1 MVKEI
6 SKNRFFV
13 KKVLFSLIIISA
25 ILMTVGYSAI
35 NAVILEVNGMV
46 LANPQDGI
54 FITDAV
60 YNTSNNA
67 DLTTSHIDNFYGT
80 SLSSYINLTNDP
92 TSSITY
98 TINMYNSDTT
108 SKYFDVATY
117 MPMDDNSTYT
127 NPNIT
132 YTLNGLNKY
141 DEVPGKASITFTI
154 TFHYLDSNNIS
165 MTDLSSYLNFRF
177 ISAEDLVTITLNA
190 NGGALGTTTMLGK
203 KGDAIGTMP
212 IPTKTNYSFEGWY
225 TALSG
230 GTLYNSETILGSE
243 SEITLYARYTANPIQ
258 INNVPTIT
266 MTQAEASA
274 YYGQV
279 VNLVNGS
286 SFNPN
291 ASDQRTWRVFYIDTE
306 NKYGDGKG
314 TIYLKA
320 DESSSKLIRFSTT
333 FDGTYIEGYTSK
345 FNTLSSTRYYKI
357 NGNNVVDSS
366 GNVINTK
373 YLQLNPTY
381 AAGRKNISS
390 TIFYENEKA
399 AAYLSDPS
407 QFTAYAD
414 SRTNYAVGSPSI
426 EMWFDAWN
434 SLYGTNYRFYYQYN
448 VGVDGTTGQQK
459 LPGYQMKLNSAAWN
473 QAAGV
478 DENLNI
484 STIDT
489 TGMFATTNGVWT
501 SSPAI
506 VYGGASLVRI
516 SSAGFIGNATIN
528 MNYAYEPV
536 VSLNQQAMVYT
547 TSYTG

>member
-212 IPTKTNYSFEGWY
+212 IPTKTNYAFEGWY

-230 GTLYNSETILGSE
+230 GTLYNSETILGNE

-381 AAGRKNISS
+381 ASGRKNISS
-390 TIFYENEKA
+390 TIFFENEKA

-414 SRTNYAVGSPSI
+414 SRTNYAIGSPSI

>member
-6 SKNRFFV
+6 AKNRFFV

-117 MPMDDNSTYT
+117 MPMNDNSTYT

-212 IPTKTNYSFEGWY
+212 IPTKTNYAFEGWY

-230 GTLYNSETILGSE
+230 GTLYNSETILGNE

-266 MTQAEASA
+266 MTQSEAKA

-333 FDGTYIEGYTSK
+333 FDGTYVEGYTAK
-345 FNTLSSTRYYKI
+345 FTTLSSTRYYKI

-390 TIFYENEKA
+390 TIFFENEKA

-536 VSLNQQAMVYT
+536 VSLNQQAMVCT

>member
-1 MVKEI
+1 MLVIVEVLEVGDVVEYEVSSNMKLVNRILLVFMTI
-6 SKNRFFV
+6 SV
-13 KKVLFSLIIISA
+13 
-25 ILMTVGYSAI
+25 ILMAVGYSAI
-35 NAVILEVNGMV
+35 NAITFEVTGMA
-46 LANPQDGI
+46 LATPQEGI

-60 YNTSNNA
+60 YNTSTNA
-67 DLTTSHIDNFYGT
+67 DLTTSHISSFYGS
-80 SLSSYINLTNDP
+80 SLSSYVNLTNDP
-92 TSSITY
+92 ASSITY
-98 TINMYNSDTT
+98 TISMYNSDTT
-108 SKYFDVATY
+108 SKYFDAVTY

-132 YTLNGLNKY
+132 YSLNGLEKY
-141 DEVPGKASITFTI
+141 DEVPGKTPITFTI
-154 TFHYLDSNNIS
+154 TFYYLDNTNITE
-165 MTDLSSYLNFRF
+165 TDLSSYLNFRF
-177 ISAEDLVTITLNA
+177 ISAEDLVTITFNA
-190 NGGALGTTTMLGK
+190 NGGTLGTTTMLGK

-266 MTQAEASA
+266 MTQSEAKA

-333 FDGTYIEGYTSK
+333 FDGTYIEGYTAK
-345 FNTLSSTRYYKI
+345 FTTLSSTRYYKI

-390 TIFYENEKA
+390 TIFYENEINIANMALVRSQKGQDA
-399 AAYLSDPS
+399 TMTVEIDHSASDEIIEKIK
-407 QFTAYAD
+407 
-414 SRTNYAVGSPSI
+414 SI
-426 EMWFDAWN
+426 DGVNRVIVIN
-434 SLYGTNYRFYYQYN
+434 SLG
-448 VGVDGTTGQQK
+448 
-459 LPGYQMKLNSAAWN
+459 
-473 QAAGV
+473 
-478 DENLNI
+478 
-484 STIDT
+484 
-489 TGMFATTNGVWT
+489 
-501 SSPAI
+501 
-506 VYGGASLVRI
+506 
-516 SSAGFIGNATIN
+516 
-528 MNYAYEPV
+528 
-536 VSLNQQAMVYT
+536 
-547 TSYTG
+547 

>member
-1 MVKEI
+1 MENEDMKKMCFI
-6 SKNRFFV
+6 NRVF
-13 KKVLFSLIIISA
+13 LMLIIISV
-25 ILMTVGYSAI
+25 LFLGVGYSAI
-35 NAVILEVNGMV
+35 NAVTLEVNGLV
-46 LANPQDGI
+46 LATPQEGI

-60 YNTSNNA
+60 YNTSTNA
-67 DLTTSHIDNFYGT
+67 DLTSSYIDNFYGT
-80 SLSSYINLTNDP
+80 SLSSYVNLTNDP
-92 TSSITY
+92 SSSITY
-98 TINMYNSDTT
+98 TINIYNTDTT
-108 SKYFDVATY
+108 AKYFDAVTY

-141 DEVPGKASITFTI
+141 DEVPANSSITFTI
-154 TFHYLDSNNIS
+154 TFHYLDSTNIT

-177 ISAEDLVTITLNA
+177 ISAEDLVTITLDP
-190 NGGALGTTTMLGK
+190 NGGTLANTTLLAK
-203 KGDAIGTMP
+203 KGEAIGTMP

-225 TALSG
+225 TELTG
-230 GTLYNSETILGSE
+230 GTLYSSETILGSE
-243 SEITLYARYTANPIQ
+243 SSINLYARYTANPVQ

-266 MTQAEASA
+266 MTQAQAST

-291 ASDQRTWRVFYIDTE
+291 ASDERTWRVFYIDTD

-320 DESSSKLIRFSTT
+320 DEVSSKTMRFSTT
-333 FDGTYIEGYTSK
+333 YDASSTDGYASK
-345 FNTLSSTRYYKI
+345 FTTLSSTRYYKI
-357 NGNNVVDSS
+357 DGDSIVDSS
-366 GNVINTK
+366 GNVVDTK

-381 AAGRKNISS
+381 AVGRKNISS

-399 AAYLSDPS
+399 AAYLADHT
-407 QFTAYAD
+407 QFNAYTD
-414 SRTNYAVGSPSI
+414 SRTNYAIGSPTI
-426 EMWFDAWN
+426 EMWIDSWN
-434 SLYGTNYRFYYQYN
+434 GLYGTNYPLYYQWN
-448 VGVDGTTGQQK
+448 TGVDGTTGAKK
-459 LPGYQMKLNSAAWN
+459 LPGYQLKLGTSDWN

-478 DENLNI
+478 EENLDI

-489 TGMFATTNGVWT
+489 IGMFSTSNGVWT
-501 SSPAI
+501 ASPAI
-506 VYGGASLVRI
+506 VFGGGSLVRI

-536 VSLNQQAMVYT
+536 VSLNQQAIVYT
-547 TSYTG
+547 TSYTE

>member
-212 IPTKTNYSFEGWY
+212 IPTKTNYAFEGWY

-230 GTLYNSETILGSE
+230 GTLYNSETILGNE

-333 FDGTYIEGYTSK
+333 FDGTYVEGYTAK
-345 FNTLSSTRYYKI
+345 FTTLSSTRYYKI

-414 SRTNYAVGSPSI
+414 SRTNYAIGSPSI

-459 LPGYQMKLNSAAWN
+459 LPGYQMKLNSFAWD

>member
-212 IPTKTNYSFEGWY
+212 IPTKTNYAFEGWY

-230 GTLYNSETILGSE
+230 GTLYNSETILGNE

-306 NKYGDGKG
+306 NKYGDCKG

-333 FDGTYIEGYTSK
+333 FDGTYVEGYTAK
-345 FNTLSSTRYYKI
+345 FTTLSSTRYYKI

-399 AAYLSDPS
+399 AVYLSDPS

-414 SRTNYAVGSPSI
+414 SRTNYAIGSPSI

-459 LPGYQMKLNSAAWN
+459 LPGYQMKLNSSAWD

>member
-1 MVKEI
+1 MEYEVSSNMKLVNRMLLVFMTI
-6 SKNRFFV
+6 SVIFM
-13 KKVLFSLIIISA
+13 A
-25 ILMTVGYSAI
+25 VGYSAI
-35 NAVILEVNGMV
+35 NAITFEVTGMA
-46 LANPQDGI
+46 LATPQEGI

-60 YNTSNNA
+60 YNTSTNA
-67 DLTTSHIDNFYGT
+67 DLTTSHISSFYGS
-80 SLSSYINLTNDP
+80 SLSSYVNLTNDP
-92 TSSITY
+92 ASSITY
-98 TINMYNSDTT
+98 TISMYNSDAT
-108 SKYFDVATY
+108 SKYFDAVTY

-132 YTLNGLNKY
+132 YSLNGLEKY
-141 DEVPGKASITFTI
+141 DEVPGKTPITFTI
-154 TFHYLDSNNIS
+154 TFYYLDNTNITE
-165 MTDLSSYLNFRF
+165 TDLSSYLNFRF
-177 ISAEDLVTITLNA
+177 ISAEDLVTITFNA
-190 NGGALGTTTMLGK
+190 NGGTLGTTTMLGK

-320 DESSSKLIRFSTT
+320 DESSSKLTRFSTT
-333 FDGTYIEGYTSK
+333 FDGTNIEGYTSK
-345 FNTLSSTRYYKI
+345 FTTLSSTRYYKI

-390 TIFYENEKA
+390 TIFFENEKA

-407 QFTAYAD
+407 QFTAYTD
-414 SRTNYAVGSPSI
+414 SRTNYAIGSPSI

-459 LPGYQMKLNSAAWN
+459 LPGYQMKLNSSAWN

-478 DENLNI
+478 DGNLNI

-489 TGMFATTNGVWT
+489 TGMFATSNGVWT

>member
-6 SKNRFFV
+6 TKNRFFV
-13 KKVLFSLIIISA
+13 KKVLFSLIIIST

-98 TINMYNSDTT
+98 TISMYNSDTT
-108 SKYFDVATY
+108 SKYFDAAIY

-177 ISAEDLVTITLNA
+177 ISAEDLVTITFNA
-190 NGGALGTTTMLGK
+190 NGGTLGTTTMLGK

-212 IPTKTNYSFEGWY
+212 IPTKTNYAFEGWY

-230 GTLYNSETILGSE
+230 GTLYNSETILGNE

-266 MTQAEASA
+266 MTQSEAKA

-320 DESSSKLIRFSTT
+320 DESSSKLTRFSTT
-333 FDGTYIEGYTSK
+333 FDGTYLEGYTAK
-345 FNTLSSTRYYKI
+345 FTTLSSTRYYKI

-390 TIFYENEKA
+390 TIFFENEKA

-407 QFTAYAD
+407 QFTAYTD
-414 SRTNYAVGSPSI
+414 SRTNYAIGSPSI

-448 VGVDGTTGQQK
+448 IGVDGTTGQKK
-459 LPGYQMKLNSAAWN
+459 LPGYQMKLNSSAWN
-473 QAAGV
+473 QSAGI
-478 DENLNI
+478 DENLSM

-489 TGMFATTNGVWT
+489 TGMFATSNGVWT